1 MSPYTFMLLEGQ
13 KVQLDVHP
21 DAIVVEDYCLQDGS
35 TIYAVVGEAEQEK
48 LLTLQKIINQNIE
61 T

>member
-1 MSPYTFMLLEGQ
+1 MLLEGQ
-13 KVQLDVHP
+13 KVELDVHP
-21 DAIVVEDYCLQDGS
+21 DAIIVEDYCLQDGS

-48 LLTLQKIINQNIE
+48 LFSLQEIINENIE